1 MVNSERFLHSARKML
16 KAADLQSNETGKNLE
31 DPFVRALFM
40 LPPDMA
46 VEIFRY
52 HYRSWKER
60 GEENPY
66 LLMERLVPVIDFL
79 SEEEEEDRLTDGE
92 LDLIREL
99 SSDFA
104 LDLTD
109 TLLHYI
115 MQRMIERRRI

>member
-1 MVNSERFLHSARKML
+1 ML